1 MPSTKSK
8 FISGLFLLTS
18 LLVSGLINFRNI
30 LFDDSRLCFWIVSAI
45 AIFFL
50 YEMMSIALI
59 DKKSKTLT
67 GKQSI
72 NFFLG
77 LKVGKII
84 LSLLFIG
91 VFIIAVNV
99 ELKRFILVFI
109 SLYLVYLLFDT
120 LYLVYLEK
128 KLKNKKTIEE

>member
-8 FISGLFLLTS
+8 FISGLFLLTTILVGS
-18 LLVSGLINFRNI
+18 LIHFWNVF
-30 LFDDSRLCFWIVSAI
+30 FDDVRLCFWVFSAI
-45 AIFFL
+45 IIFFL
-50 YEMMSIALI
+50 YEMIVVALI
-59 DKKSKTLT
+59 GKKSKTLT
-67 GKQSI
+67 AKQSI

-84 LSLLFIG
+84 ISLLFIG

-120 LYLVYLEK
+120 LYLACWEK
-128 KLKNKKTIEE
+128 ELKNKKTIEE